1 MPDASS
7 PYSDAPIEFIPTA
20 DGGTVGVK
28 RRPRGGGP
36 PVLFI
41 HGLAVNADLWDL
53 PDVEGPDFR
62 YRSLARCLHDAGFD
76 IWLMNL
82 RGHGKPHMYSA
93 PPPTQRDWCVDH
105 FILYDLP
112 AVFEHINRVTGRRPF
127 AIGASMGAMSLAG
140 YLQGAID
147 TGGNH
152 AVRIAVDAA
161 TARRRQ
167 AQLAGAIFAEF
178 PARLVWPESLYDER
192 ERIRWQHLVRNWR
205 RIDGELNFPF
215 ELVARTRIIPWVVAT
230 IGFVPSSWVKGNSEV
245 KPWYRHL
252 PGRLSHAAASAELQ
266 AMKLMI
272 QIAACFTGATNH
284 RAEVLLRGRR
294 YVIDDMK
301 AGVLRQMAKSIRR
314 RAFVSFISE
323 PEHVY
328 SDHYRTIGLP
338 TLVVQGVRDRIA
350 NHQVVQR
357 DFFDVISADDK
368 TMLLD
373 PDIAHGEIEAAPAS
387 YERLYPQIAR
397 WIRERVPASDTC
409 LAP

>member
-1 MPDASS
+1 MPDAAS
-7 PYSDAPIEFIPTA
+7 PYTDASIEFIPTA

-28 RRPRGGGP
+28 RRVNVGGA

-76 IWLMNL
+76 VWLMNL
-82 RGHGKPHMYSA
+82 RGHGRPHMYSA
-93 PPPTQRDWCVDH
+93 PPPAQRDWCVDH
-105 FILYDLP
+105 FILHDLP
-112 AVFEHINRVTGRRPF
+112 AVFDHIVRVTGRRVF
-127 AIGASMGAMSLAG
+127 AIAASMGAMSLAG

-147 TGGNH
+147 AGSNRSM
-152 AVRIAVDAA
+152 RIVADAEV
-161 TARRRQ
+161 ARRRQ
-167 AQLAGAIFAEF
+167 AQLAGGIFAEF

-192 ERIRWQHLVRNWR
+192 ERIRWQHLLRNWR

-215 ELVARTRIIPWVVAT
+215 ELVARTRVIPWVIAT
-230 IGFVPSSWVKGNSEV
+230 IGYFPSSWVKGNREIS
-245 KPWYRHL
+245 PWYRHL
-252 PGRLSHAAASAELQ
+252 PGRLSHAAAGLELQ
-266 AMKLMI
+266 VMKLMI

-328 SDHYRTIGLP
+328 SDHYRLIASP

-350 NHQVVQR
+350 NHQVVRR
-357 DFFDVISADDK
+357 DFFDVIPAADK
-368 TMLLD
+368 SIILD
-373 PDIAHGEIEAAPAS
+373 PEIAHGEIEAAPAS
-387 YERLYPQIAR
+387 CERLYPQIIR
-397 WIRERVPASDTC
+397 WIQERA
-409 LAP
+409 